1 MLSMEGLLGAR
12 ALEKES
18 LQMWDLN
25 KRLEAYLARVKFLE
39 EENEVLRAEI
49 QRAKSSPAERSWRS
63 RYEEELRALRAT
75 LDDAFKEKCRAEL
88 ARDSLYEEVEQVRSR
103 CERERAARDEAKRQL
118 GLSKKE
124 LEEERRAQIW
134 LKERAAQLEKEVEA
148 LMEIHEEDRA
158 QLDQEVARF
167 SCSLESFRAPSAAF
181 QPLEVE
187 DYSKRL
193 AEIWKGAVETY
204 KSEVAQ
210 LESTLGQAKENLWQA
225 VEGNRQN
232 QLQLQQLEKDLA
244 GLKARKEMLEENLS
258 QQWQEQRGEAEKF
271 QLAIEALE
279 QEKQALRV
287 QIAQVLEDR
296 QQLMHLKMS
305 LSLEVATYRTLLE
318 AESTRLQL
326 PAGEFKLANSL
337 REAKLEMSSSKLQ
350 AMTPEP
356 RKLLPWDHRLS
367 PMVFQKTES
376 KMHLLRTPT
385 ESPRLQTAALP
396 QSRRPITRE
405 LPKAITGFQ
414 FSSRQSIDTAGPSN
428 AASGP
433 VGASQGLAA
442 TEIKTVARSFSRES
456 PELLNSPRSAMPEP
470 LGQPPSDLEGDREAE
485 LGAQKEAGE
494 MGKED
499 EDAMR
504 EEGRDASEEPPG
516 KPVPREL
523 LYPDLL
529 VTEALEDALREVKQD
544 ANTAEGSSPLCTDWA
559 PLEEVHGLAVPPAA
573 EELDGEIMCELE
585 GLTDPGQ
592 SLEAVSG
599 TSREVDSDLQP
610 QPEDSTGQPGM
621 QKESGQLWSPSRET
635 KDYSSHAEVQ
645 DSEAEI
651 CMAQAFSMQSLPAAP
666 QEPPLRGDEE
676 EDWEQGVQSPIQQDK
691 EVPWE
696 MRDPSPRQDEEQPSA
711 ETREDASSWE
721 QDESKEEETP
731 PLQSPEERE
740 EAEAICR
747 SAEPL
752 GNDVVVLTE
761 PTRESWEVGAHGR
774 STQAGSSEEFDRGEE
789 DLEVMSTEALHL
801 SEDEERREHWSPSRE
816 IEEYS
821 FQAGAQESDFFQA
834 EIQATQAFSMQNCPA
849 LPVEN
854 LAEQLQTTEVEA
866 KRLQKTEM
874 VLEDEGKVE
883 VATEAQDFGISGDEV
898 SFGAEEAETL
908 DAAREGGDEH
918 KEKLEGE
925 VSGSEILCMGHEGL
939 RQDEGSLEETGDLQE
954 GTSGQ
959 DTGPGEEVLEMPQ
972 RQESWGREGDM
983 EEDYRRS
990 PSLERGEEVAEG
1002 YSEDGEGAEVL
1013 AQAGHTMTS
1022 MGAADSREEQTQGSL
1037 DSEVQERREE
1047 EDADVGH
1054 GAGQE
1059 PPTQDSRAEQAGPST
1074 ELMGET
1080 QHTPERP
1087 SEDIQSPPT
1096 LPPVDSPHQ
1105 EILEGPEKAWEGL
1118 QPSPETQGKA
1128 TTRGEHNEYEE
1139 PDNLDVASK
1148 MHPLGQGDFSESED
1162 SLASQED
1169 LDLKAEGADEE
1180 LDRSTRIRLEETLP
1194 DSTPLHVYEGEM
1206 LAQNVSSQEPPAAE
1220 GMADPAPSS
1229 SVSLEGAGQVQTG
1242 AEPTGSR
1249 DSGSSEEHTA
1259 GTGPLESTEEEG
1271 YFMVSAAPHE
1281 TPSWEEVEGSE
1292 DFEEIQAEAAG
1303 TLGVDLSLGTAQPG
1317 MQENMGHCGESTDE
1331 PTEGL
1336 GADIA
1341 QAETSKDEGDWGV
1354 HDEELSTATV
1364 PEDQAPLEEPT
1375 VGSEGLAAELDAGQ
1389 DGEAGELPQED
1400 SKPCPS
1406 DMAPEPEESGVSPEN
1421 VVQDGA
1427 QTPKAISPGTGDA
1440 AKVSPLTTVA
1450 DLGEIVLEG
1459 QALAG
1464 QTAVD
1469 GSLPSKDVQE
1479 LDITLAPPD
1488 GPKASSQGDNSGQR
1502 KEDAEKSQEVLV
1514 VSPDTAEMLPA
1525 SVMKDSDIL
1534 EIVEQ
1539 ALEFNQELMLGT
1551 RLPELPDD
1559 AGQPALGTGE
1569 ASEPAPEARSDGSDS
1584 SSGTDELRTVHEAL
1598 EDSSPGTKG
1607 LVTSGLIWAE
1617 NHATADLNGV
1627 HHEARLAELAEF
1639 TEEILNGISDLQVP
1653 DGHNGCEEIAI
1664 PSALHGQDPDTFPV
1678 YQSSLPRSDEEG
1690 HQDGDTPVEKA
1701 PMPLDPD
1708 SCKLADILQCG
1719 KTLEAQPISVPS
1731 AFGDEILH
1739 LSPGQPL
1746 QHQPK
1751 DAQGSWSSEDD

>member
-75 LDDAFKEKCRAEL
+75 LDDAFKEKCLAEL
-88 ARDSLYEEVEQVRSR
+88 ARDNLYEEVEQVRSR

-210 LESTLGQAKENLWQA
+210 LESTLGQAKESLWQA

-326 PAGEFKLANSL
+326 PAGEFKLANGL

-350 AMTPEP
+350 AMSPEP
-356 RKLLPWDHRLS
+356 RRLLSWDHRLS
-367 PMVFQKTES
+367 PMVFQKTEN

-385 ESPRLQTAALP
+385 ESPRLQTAVLP

-405 LPKAITGFQ
+405 LPKAIAGFQ
-414 FSSRQSIDTAGPSN
+414 FSPRQSVDTAGPSN

-485 LGAQKEAGE
+485 PGAQKEAGE

-499 EDAMR
+499 EEAVR

-516 KPVPREL
+516 KPVPRDL
-523 LYPDLL
+523 LYPDQL

-544 ANTAEGSSPLCTDWA
+544 ANAAEGSSPLCTDWA
-559 PLEEVHGLAVPPAA
+559 PLEEAHGLAAPPAA
-573 EELDGEIMCELE
+573 EELDGEMMCELE
-585 GLTDPGQ
+585 GLMDPSQ
-592 SLEAVSG
+592 PLEAVSG
-599 TSREVDSDLQP
+599 TSREADGDLQP
-610 QPEDSTGQPGM
+610 QPEDSIGEPGM
-621 QKESGQLWSPSRET
+621 QKESGQLWTPSRGTE
-635 KDYSSHAEVQ
+635 DYSSQAEVQ

-666 QEPPLRGDEE
+666 QELPLRGDEE
-676 EDWEQGVQSPIQQDK
+676 EDWEQGVQSPVQQDT

-696 MRDPSPRQDEEQPSA
+696 MRGPSPRQDEEQPSA
-711 ETREDASSWE
+711 EPQEDASSWE
-721 QDESKEEETP
+721 QDKSKQEETP
-731 PLQSPEERE
+731 PLQSPEERG

-747 SAEPL
+747 GTEPL
-752 GNDVVVLTE
+752 GNDALVLTE
-761 PTRESWEVGAHGR
+761 PTREIWEVGAHGR
-774 STQAGSSEEFDRGEE
+774 SAQAGSSEEFDRGEE

-821 FQAGAQESDFFQA
+821 FQAGTQESDFFQA
-834 EIQATQAFSMQNCPA
+834 EIQATQAFSMQSCPA
-849 LPVEN
+849 LPEEN
-854 LAEQLQTTEVEA
+854 LAEQLQTTEVEG
-866 KRLQKTEM
+866 KHFQKTEM
-874 VLEDEGKVE
+874 VLEGEGKVE
-883 VATEAQDFGISGDEV
+883 MVTEAQDFGISGDEV
-898 SFGAEEAETL
+898 SFGAEEAETP
-908 DAAREGGDEH
+908 DKAREGGDEH

-925 VSGSEILCMGHEGL
+925 ASGSEILCMGHEGL
-939 RQDEGSLEETGDLQE
+939 RQEEGSLEETGDLQE
-954 GTSGQ
+954 DTSGQ

-972 RQESWGREGDM
+972 RQESWGREGDV
-983 EEDYRRS
+983 EEDYCRS
-990 PSLERGEEVAEG
+990 PLLEEGEEIAEG

-1013 AQAGHTMTS
+1013 AQAGHAMTS
-1022 MGAADSREEQTQGSL
+1022 MGAADSREEQTQDSL

-1047 EDADVGH
+1047 EDADIGH

-1059 PPTQDSRAEQAGPST
+1059 PPTQDSKVEQVAGPST

-1080 QHTPERP
+1080 QHSPERP

-1096 LPPVDSPHQ
+1096 LPLADSPHQ
-1105 EILEGPEKAWEGL
+1105 EILEEPEKTWEE
-1118 QPSPETQGKA
+1118 PSEMQGKA
-1128 TTRGEHNEYEE
+1128 ATEGDHNEYEE

-1169 LDLKAEGADEE
+1169 VDLKAEGTDEE

-1206 LAQNVSSQEPPAAE
+1206 LAQSLSSQEPPAAE

-1229 SVSLEGAGQVQTG
+1229 LVSLEGAGQVETG

-1249 DSGSSEEHTA
+1249 DGWSSEEHTA

-1292 DFEEIQAEAAG
+1292 DFEEIQVEAAG
-1303 TLGVDLSLGTAQPG
+1303 ALGVDLSLGTTQPE

-1331 PTEGL
+1331 PAEGL
-1336 GADIA
+1336 GADTA
-1341 QAETSKDEGDWGV
+1341 QAQTSKDKGDWGV

-1364 PEDQAPLEEPT
+1364 PEDQAPLGEPT
-1375 VGSEGLAAELDAGQ
+1375 AGSEGLAAELDAGQ

-1406 DMAPEPEESGVSPEN
+1406 DTAPEAEESGVSPEN

-1440 AKVSPLTTVA
+1440 PKVSPLTTVA

-1459 QALAG
+1459 QALAS
-1464 QTAVD
+1464 QTAAD
-1469 GSLPSKDVQE
+1469 GSLPSKDVRA

-1488 GPKASSQGDNSGQR
+1488 GPEASSQEDNSGQH

-1514 VSPDTAEMLPA
+1514 LSPDTAEMLPV

-1539 ALEFNQELMLGT
+1539 ALEFNQELMLGAK
-1551 RLPELPDD
+1551 LPELPDD
-1559 AGQPALGTGE
+1559 AGQPAPGTGE

-1584 SSGTDELRTVHEAL
+1584 SSSTDELRAVHEAL

-1607 LVTSGLIWAE
+1607 LVTSGLVWAE
-1617 NHATADLNGV
+1617 NHATTDLNGV

-1653 DGHNGCEEIAI
+1653 DGRNGCEEIAI
-1664 PSALHGQDPDTFPV
+1664 PPGLHGQDPDTFPV
-1678 YQSSLPRSDEEG
+1678 YQSSLPRSDEGG
-1690 HQDGDTPVEKA
+1690 HQDGDTPLEKA

-1708 SCKLADILQCG
+1708 SCKLADILQRG
-1719 KTLEAQPISVPS
+1719 KTLEAQSISVPS

-1746 QHQPK
+1746 QLQPK